1 MQKSIE
7 LSDKGIEI
15 NRTHSSIYSLDCL
28 LYEKAFNK
36 QMLGLDAVEDYRIAY
51 YFTRFFENKNYLLI
65 LKKICKSLISV
76 LNNKL
81 LFQILKNNLTQ
92 EELGCSSL
100 ICFFDSVTDAFGDDF
115 CDSFLEWIGNN
126 ISRREFIIGNQFCNT
141 FGSGNL
147 HFNRNLFARASK
159 APRKIPGKANTLLI

>member
-1 MQKSIE
+1 MQSIE

-81 LFQILKNNLTQ
+81 LFQILKEQPNSRGVRL
-92 EELGCSSL
+92 
-100 ICFFDSVTDAFGDDF
+100 FFF
-115 CDSFLEWIGNN
+115 
-126 ISRREFIIGNQFCNT
+126 
-141 FGSGNL
+141 
-147 HFNRNLFARASK
+147 NLF
-159 APRKIPGKANTLLI
+159 L

>member
-1 MQKSIE
+1 
-7 LSDKGIEI
+7 
-15 NRTHSSIYSLDCL
+15 
-28 LYEKAFNK
+28 
-36 QMLGLDAVEDYRIAY
+36 MLGLDAVEDYRIAY

-92 EELGCSSL
+92 EVRLFSL

-115 CDSFLEWIGNN
+115 ATPSWN
-126 ISRREFIIGNQFCNT
+126 
-141 FGSGNL
+141 GSGIILVGVSSLSGIN
-147 HFNRNLFARASK
+147 FA
-159 APRKIPGKANTLLI
+159 IPLAAAICISIVIFSPEHLRHHGRYQGRLTHY